1 MFAVSW
7 CTRCG
12 GCLCTP
18 WPLRWAASPST
29 WCTASPRPITT
40 CCTAPAS
47 TSATGPRWRQNS
59 NSNYVGLH
67 SLTRVQIEGRI
78 SAAFYSQWS
87 AASLWPS
94 NAIVRHGKDLF
105 RAEGVVN
112 AAEPGNTS
120 HTRSEKIASQMMS
133 RCGSALIVVRSL
145 G

>member
-1 MFAVSW
+1 M
-7 CTRCG
+7 
-12 GCLCTP
+12 
-18 WPLRWAASPST
+18 
-29 WCTASPRPITT
+29 
-40 CCTAPAS
+40 
-47 TSATGPRWRQNS
+47 
-59 NSNYVGLH
+59 YVGLH

-120 HTRSEKIASQMMS
+120 HTRSEAW
-133 RCGSALIVVRSL
+133 RDIVNINYVM
-145 G
+145 GQ